1 MVVILSKNKENVFGK
16 LNSDIDLL
24 IINYGF
30 YKRNDYVYIEKHFK
44 QISKKLK
51 TSILY
56 LNEKKSFLFDN
67 GNKIAQLEFH
77 NLEIFHIKDY
87 DIILQ
92 DNLYSINLLS
102 KVRRGKVIICITP
115 EFFDKNEISEQFI
128 LPNKSLIVSKKYSI
142 YVDKNEKIIKNNEN
156 IVEYNIL

>member
-1 MVVILSKNKENVFGK
+1 MVVILSKNKENIFNN
-16 LNSDIDLL
+16 LNNNIDLL

-30 YKRNDYVYIEKHFK
+30 FRRNDYVYIVKRFK

-51 TSILY
+51 TTILY
-56 LNEKKSFLFDN
+56 LNEKKSILFDN
-67 GNKIAQLEFH
+67 GNQIAQIEFH

-102 KVRRGKVIICITP
+102 KARRGKAIICITP
-115 EFFDKNEISEQFI
+115 EVFDKNEISEQLI
-128 LPNKSLIVSKKYSI
+128 LPDKTLLISKKYSI
-142 YVDKNEKIIKNNEN
+142 YVNKNEKYIKNNEN